1 MLCDSDICVFDIR
14 RDFWCMPNVHSEEFR
29 LHVTRQSSVHWNYH
43 DRIFGWR
50 KSNLTHFT

>member
-29 LHVTRQSSVHWNYH
+29 LH
-43 DRIFGWR
+43 G
-50 KSNLTHFT
+50 NLQFIGTTMIGFLAGASLT